1 MKSLLKIIVALIPV
15 FAMPVGA
22 VFSFPDSGI
31 EQAVEKQAVET
42 YGPQYTKSSVEP
54 AGINLAPL
62 SAGDSLTEL
71 VVGNPEGFQTGHAL
85 SLGEITLA
93 PDTDTDTDTVKGDPV
108 LIDSLRILA
117 PEFTFEQS
125 VGGSNLQQSRKNVA
139 AFTGASTAVATD
151 DTRNPQSGTGP
162 ILLAAKCKAHTH
174 FWRLNQ
180 SIGIAL

>member
-22 VFSFPDSGI
+22 VFSFLDSGI
-31 EQAVEKQAVET
+31 EQAVDKQAVET

-85 SLGEITLA
+85 SLGEIILA
-93 PDTDTDTDTVKGDPV
+93 PDTDTVTGDPV
-108 LIDSLRILA
+108 LMDSLRILA
-117 PEFTFEQS
+117 PEITFEQS

-139 AFTGASTAVATD
+139 AFPGASTAVATD
-151 DTRNPQSGTGP
+151 DTRNSQSGTGP